1 MQSVESGRS
10 AETGIETT
18 WIRTHNCG
26 ELNGAFSGQE
36 VVLAGWVAKR
46 RDHGGLVFIDLRDR
60 YGITQLV
67 FDPAVSGDPQSKEA
81 AESLRGEFVI
91 SVKGLVRGRPDAM
104 VNPKI
109 ATGEIEIAVS
119 ELHVLSAAK
128 TPPFVIDDNTDAGE
142 ALRLKYRYLDLR
154 RPVLQR
160 NLIVRHQ
167 TYQAVRRF
175 LSDNG
180 FLEIETP
187 ILFKST
193 PEGARDYLVPS
204 RVNPGSFYALVQSPQ
219 IMKQLLMVAGFD
231 RYFQIARCFRDEDLR
246 ADRQPEFS
254 QIDIEMSFTN
264 REVIYST
271 IEGLTQ
277 QLFREVKSMEISAPF
292 ARMTYQ
298 QAMDDYGVDKPD
310 TRFELKIKDAS
321 KIFASSGFQAFRSVV
336 DGGGYV
342 RGLHLD
348 ARNQGETAFSRKD
361 LDDLTKVVQAHGAKG
376 LAWIKVEA
384 AKEGPTLSFN
394 SPIAKFLSDQERQ
407 SLIQE
412 WNLSAGDLLLI
423 VADTSFDGMCAALGN
438 LRSHLGKKLG
448 LIDGSLFNFLW
459 VTDFPLLQYDPDGK
473 RYVACHHPF
482 TSPTPEDEKKLLAGE
497 DLAQLKAA
505 AYDLVLNGY
514 EVAGGSIRIFRQEVQ
529 SAMFRALGFSEQETI
544 EKFGFFVE
552 ALQYG
557 TPPHGG
563 IAFGVDRMVMLLVG
577 TDAIR
582 EVMAFPKT
590 QKATCQMSECPSPVI
605 PEQLAELHI
614 SVLRKEKSGETKE
627 GPGSPQP

>member
-1 MQSVESGRS
+1 MQKITSTGS
-10 AETGIETT
+10 ETGIETP
-18 WIRTHNCG
+18 WLRTHNCG
-26 ELNGAFSGQE
+26 ELNASSDGKE

-67 FDPAVSGDPQSKEA
+67 FDPNISGDPKTKEA

-91 SVKGLVRGRPDAM
+91 SVKGVVRRRPGEM

-109 ATGEIEIAVS
+109 TTGEIEISVG

-128 TPPFVIDDNTDAGE
+128 TTPFVIDDNTDAGE
-142 ALRLKYRYLDLR
+142 VLRLKYRYLDLR
-154 RPVLQR
+154 RPILQK

-167 TYQAVRRF
+167 TYQVVRKY
-175 LSDNG
+175 LSEKG

-187 ILFKST
+187 IMFKST

-264 REVIYST
+264 REVIYGI
-271 IEGLTQ
+271 IEGLVLD
-277 QLFREVKSMEISAPF
+277 LFREVKGMEVSSPF
-292 ARMTYQ
+292 QRMSYQ

-310 TRFELKIKDAS
+310 TRFDLRIKDAT
-321 KIFASSGFQAFRSVV
+321 KIFAGSGFQAFRNVV
-336 DGGGYV
+336 DGGGFV

-348 ARNQGETAFSRKD
+348 VKAQGETQFSRKD

-376 LAWIKVEA
+376 LAWIKVEG
-384 AKEGPTLSFN
+384 AKEGPLLTFN
-394 SPIAKFLSDQERQ
+394 SPIAKFLSDKEREN
-407 SLIQE
+407 LIRE
-412 WNLSAGDLLLI
+412 WKLQPGDLLLI
-423 VADTSFDGMCAALGN
+423 VADTTFDGMCAALGN
-438 LRSHLGKKLG
+438 LRTHLGKKLG

-459 VTDFPLLQYDPDGK
+459 VTDFPLLQYDPDAK
-473 RYVACHHPF
+473 RYGACHHPF

-497 DLAQLKAA
+497 DLAHLKAA

-529 SAMFRALGFSEQETI
+529 QAMFRALGFTEQETI
-544 EKFGFFVE
+544 DKFGFFVE

-590 QKATCQMSECPSPVI
+590 QKATCQMSECPSPVA

-614 SVLRKEKSGETKE
+614 SVLKKTPGEVK
-627 GPGSPQP
+627 G

>member
-1 MQSVESGRS
+1 MQTENV
-10 AETGIETT
+10 ETGIETP
-18 WIRTHNCG
+18 WIRTHNNG
-26 ELNGAFSGQE
+26 ELNGTFDGKK
-36 VVLAGWVAKR
+36 VTLVGWVAKR

-60 YGITQLV
+60 YGVTQLV
-67 FDPAVSGDPQSKEA
+67 FDPATSGDAKTKEA
-81 AESLRGEFVI
+81 AESLRSEFVI
-91 SVKGLVRGRPDAM
+91 SVEGSVRRRPSEM
-104 VNPKI
+104 VNPKLI
-109 ATGEIEIAVS
+109 TGEIEIAVS
-119 ELHVLSAAK
+119 ALHVLSAAK
-128 TPPFVIDDNTDAGE
+128 TPPFQITDDTDAGE
-142 ALRLKYRYLDLR
+142 VLRLKHRYLDLR
-154 RPVLQR
+154 RPILQK
-160 NLIVRHQ
+160 NLIMRHN
-167 TYQAVRRF
+167 TYQSVRRY
-175 LSDNG
+175 LSDQQ

-204 RVNPGSFYALVQSPQ
+204 RVNPGEFYALVQSPQ
-219 IMKQLLMVAGFD
+219 IMKQLLMVGGFD

-264 REVIYST
+264 REVIYK
-271 IEGLTQ
+271 IMEGLVQ
-277 QLFREVKSMEISAPF
+277 NLFRDVKSMEISAPF
-292 ARMTYQ
+292 QRMTYQ

-310 TRFELKIKDAS
+310 TRYDMRIKDAT
-321 KIFASSGFQAFRSVV
+321 KVFAGSGFQAFKNVV
-336 DGGGYV
+336 DGGGFV
-342 RGLHLD
+342 RGLCLD
-348 ARNQGETAFSRKD
+348 MKMQGESQFSRKD

-376 LAWIKVEA
+376 LAWVKVEG
-384 AKEGPTLSFN
+384 AKEGSTLLTFN
-394 SPIAKFLSDQERQ
+394 SPIAKFLSDAERGA
-407 SLIQE
+407 LIAE
-412 WNLSAGDLLLI
+412 WKLQPGDLLLI

-438 LRSHLGKKLG
+438 LRTHLAKKLN
-448 LIDGSLFNFLW
+448 LIDESLFNFLW
-459 VTDFPLLQYDPDGK
+459 VTDFPLLQYDADAK
-473 RYVACHHPF
+473 RYAACHHPF

-497 DLAQLKAA
+497 DLALLKAA

-529 SAMFRALGFSEQETI
+529 SAMFKALGFTEKETND
-544 EKFGFFVE
+544 KFGFFVE

-590 QKATCQMSECPSPVI
+590 QKATCQMSECPSPVV

-614 SVLRKEKSGETKE
+614 SVLKKETTK
-627 GPGSPQP
+627 

>member
-1 MQSVESGRS
+1 MQNVNS
-10 AETGIETT
+10 IETP
-18 WIRTHNCG
+18 WIRTHTCG
-26 ELNGAFSGQE
+26 ELNGNFEGKE
-36 VVLAGWVAKR
+36 VVLSGWVSKR
-46 RDHGGLVFIDLRDR
+46 RDHGGLIFIDLRDR

-67 FDPAVSGDPQSKEA
+67 FDPAASGDARTKEGAEQIRSEYVLSIKGVVRRRPQE
-81 AESLRGEFVI
+81 
-91 SVKGLVRGRPDAM
+91 M

-109 ATGEIEIAVS
+109 SSGEIEVAVQ
-119 ELHVLSAAK
+119 ELHILSQAK

-154 RPVLQR
+154 RSSIQK

-167 TYQAVRRF
+167 TYQVIRKYLAEN
-175 LSDNG
+175 S

-204 RVNPGSFYALVQSPQ
+204 RVNQGSFYALVQSPQ

-231 RYFQIARCFRDEDLR
+231 RYFQVARCFRDEDLR

-264 REVIYST
+264 REFIYK
-271 IEGLTQ
+271 IMEGMVTE
-277 QLFREVKSMEISAPF
+277 LFREVKGMEVSVPF
-292 ARMTYQ
+292 PRMSYD
-298 QAMDDYGVDKPD
+298 QAMAEYGVDKPD

-321 KIFASSGFQAFRSVV
+321 PIFANTAFQAFRSVL
-336 DGGGYV
+336 DNGGHV

-348 ARNQGETAFSRKD
+348 LATQGENTFSRKD
-361 LDDLTKVVQAHGAKG
+361 LDDLAKLVQQNGAKG
-376 LAWIKVEA
+376 LAWIKVETS
-384 AKEGPTLSFN
+384 KEGPIAAFN
-394 SPIAKFLSDQERQ
+394 SPIAKFLSDDEREQ
-407 SLIQE
+407 MVRGWRLQP
-412 WNLSAGDLLLI
+412 GDLVLL
-423 VADTSFDGMCAALGN
+423 VADTNYDVVCASLGT
-438 LRSHLGKKLG
+438 LRSHLGAKLG
-448 LIDGSLFNFLW
+448 LIDNSLYNFLW
-459 VTDFPLLQYDPDGK
+459 VTDFPLLQYDPDSK

-482 TSPTPEDEKKLLAGE
+482 TSPTPSDEQKLLAGE
-497 DLAQLKAA
+497 DLGKIKAA

-529 SAMFRALGFSEQETI
+529 QAMFRALGFSENEAK

-563 IAFGVDRMVMLLVG
+563 IAFGVDRLVMLLVG

-590 QKATCQMSECPSPVI
+590 QKATCLMSECPSVVT

-614 SVLRKEKSGETKE
+614 ALLKK
-627 GPGSPQP
+627 Q

>member
-1 MQSVESGRS
+1 MQTV
-10 AETGIETT
+10 ETGIETP
-18 WIRTHNCG
+18 WIRTHTCG
-26 ELNGAFSGQE
+26 ELTGEAEGKE

-67 FDPAVSGDPQSKEA
+67 FDPATSGDASSKEA
-81 AESLRGEFVI
+81 AEKLRSEFVI
-91 SVKGLVRGRPDAM
+91 SLKGVVRRRPAEM
-104 VNPKI
+104 VNPKLP
-109 ATGEIEIAVS
+109 TGEIEIAVN
-119 ELHVLSAAK
+119 ELHILSQAK
-128 TPPFVIDDNTDAGE
+128 TPPFVLDDHTDAGE

-154 RPVLQR
+154 RSTIQR

-167 TYQAVRRF
+167 TYQVVRKY
-175 LSDNG
+175 LSEQK

-204 RVNPGSFYALVQSPQ
+204 RVNPGQFYALVQSPQ

-264 REVIYST
+264 RELIYK
-271 IEGLTQ
+271 IMEGLVRD
-277 QLFREVKSMEISAPF
+277 LFREIKDMEISTPF
-292 ARMTYQ
+292 PRMSYQ
-298 QAMDDYGVDKPD
+298 QAMDEYGVDKPD
-310 TRFELKIKDAS
+310 TRFALKIKDAG
-321 KIFASSGFQAFRSVV
+321 KVFAQSGFQAFRNVL
-336 DGGGYV
+336 DAGGYV

-348 ARNQGETAFSRKD
+348 AATQGNQAFSRKD
-361 LDDLTKVVQAHGAKG
+361 LDDLSKVAQAHGAKG

-384 AKEGPTLSFN
+384 PAAGASGFTFN
-394 SPIAKFLSDQERQ
+394 SPIAKFLSDAERDQ
-407 SLIQE
+407 LTKE
-412 WNLSAGDLLLI
+412 WGLQAGDLLLL
-423 VADTSFDGMCAALGN
+423 VADTNYDTMCAALGN
-438 LRSHLGKKLG
+438 LRNHLGRKLE
-448 LIDGSLFNFLW
+448 LIDESLYNFLW
-459 VTDFPLLQYDPDGK
+459 VTDFPLLQYDADSK

-482 TSPTPEDEKKLLAGE
+482 TSPTPEDEKKLLEGT
-497 DLAQLKAA
+497 DLAKLRAA
-505 AYDLVLNGY
+505 AYDLVLNGF

-529 SAMFRALGFSEQETI
+529 SAMFRALGFSEQEAL

-590 QKATCQMSECPSPVI
+590 QKATCLMSECPSPVA
-605 PEQLAELHI
+605 PEQLAELSI
-614 SVLRKEKSGETKE
+614 SVMRKGADLAANKNDKGTA
-627 GPGSPQP
+627 PAN

>member
-1 MQSVESGRS
+1 MQQNVTG
-10 AETGIETT
+10 ETGIETP
-18 WIRTHNCG
+18 WIRSHNNG
-26 ELNGAFSGQE
+26 ELNGTFAGKE
-36 VVLAGWVAKR
+36 VTLAGWVAKR

-67 FDPAVSGDPQSKEA
+67 FDPATSGDPASKEA
-81 AESLRGEFVI
+81 AESLRSEFVI
-91 SVKGLVRGRPDAM
+91 SVKGVVRPRPGDM

-109 ATGEIEIAVS
+109 ATGEIEIAVN

-128 TPPFVIDDNTDAGE
+128 TPPFMIDDNTDAGE
-142 ALRLKYRYLDLR
+142 VLRLKHRYLDLR

-167 TYQAVRRF
+167 TYQSVRRY
-175 LSDNG
+175 LSDEN

-204 RVNPGSFYALVQSPQ
+204 RVNPGEFYALVQSPQ

-264 REVIYST
+264 RELIYR
-271 IEGLTQ
+271 IMEGLVQT
-277 QLFREVKSMEISAPF
+277 LFRDVKSMEVSAPF
-292 ARMTYQ
+292 PRMSYQ

-310 TRFELKIKDAS
+310 TRYELKIKDAT
-321 KIFASSGFQAFRSVV
+321 KIFAGSGFQAFKNVV
-336 DGGGYV
+336 DGGGFV
-342 RGLHLD
+342 RGLRLD
-348 ARNQGETAFSRKD
+348 LKTQGDNQFSRKD

-384 AKEGPTLSFN
+384 AKEGPLYTFN
-394 SPIAKFLSDQERQ
+394 SPIAKFLSEAEREM
-407 SLIQE
+407 LIKE
-412 WNLSAGDLLLI
+412 WKLAPGDLLLL

-438 LRSHLGKKLG
+438 LRTHLAKKLG
-448 LIDGSLFNFLW
+448 LIDESLYNFLW
-459 VTDFPLLQYDPDGK
+459 VTDFPLLQYDPDSK

-497 DLAQLKAA
+497 DLAHLRAA

-529 SAMFRALGFSEQETI
+529 SAMFRALGFTEKETHD
-544 EKFGFFVE
+544 KFGFFVE

-590 QKATCQMSECPSPVI
+590 QKATCQMSECPSPVV

-614 SVLRKEKSGETKE
+614 SVLKKEKAAEVPKT
-627 GPGSPQP
+627 

>member
-1 MQSVESGRS
+1 MQTV
-10 AETGIETT
+10 ETGIETP
-18 WIRTHNCG
+18 WIRTHTCG
-26 ELNGAFSGQE
+26 ELNGDFAGKE
-36 VVLAGWVAKR
+36 VVLAGWVSKR
-46 RDHGGLVFIDLRDR
+46 RDHGGLIFIDLRDR

-67 FDPAVSGDPQSKEA
+67 FDPSTSGDAKTKEG
-81 AESLRGEFVI
+81 AESLRSEFVI
-91 SVKGLVRGRPDAM
+91 SVKGVVRRRPGEM

-109 ATGEIEIAVS
+109 ATGEIEISVT

-128 TPPFVIDDNTDAGE
+128 TTPFTIDDNTDAGE
-142 ALRLKYRYLDLR
+142 MLRLKYRYLDLR
-154 RPVLQR
+154 RPSIQR

-167 TYQAVRRF
+167 AVLSVRKY
-175 LSDNG
+175 LSDNS

-204 RVNPGSFYALVQSPQ
+204 RVNPGNFYALVQSPQ
-219 IMKQLLMVAGFD
+219 IMKQLLMVGGFD
-231 RYFQIARCFRDEDLR
+231 RYFQVARCFRDEDLR

-264 REVIYST
+264 RELIYR
-271 IEGLTQ
+271 IMEGLVQ
-277 QLFREVKSMEISAPF
+277 QVFRDVKGMEVSAPF
-292 ARMTYQ
+292 QRMSYQ

-310 TRFELKIKDAS
+310 TRYALKIKDAT
-321 KIFASSGFQAFRSVV
+321 KIFAGSGFQAFKNVV
-336 DGGGYV
+336 DGGGFV

-348 ARNQGETAFSRKD
+348 LKTQGENQFSRKD

-384 AKEGPTLSFN
+384 AKEGPIYTFN
-394 SPIAKFLSDQERQ
+394 SPIAKFLSDGEREK
-407 SLIQE
+407 LIAE
-412 WNLSAGDLLLI
+412 WKLAPGDLLLI

-438 LRSHLGKKLG
+438 LRTHLGKKLG
-448 LIDGSLFNFLW
+448 LIDESLFNFLW
-459 VTDFPLLQYDPDGK
+459 VTDFPLLQYDADSK
-473 RYVACHHPF
+473 RFVACHHPF

-497 DLAQLKAA
+497 KLADLKAA

-529 SAMFRALGFSEQETI
+529 SAMFRALGFTEQETHD
-544 EKFGFFVE
+544 KFGFFVE

-563 IAFGVDRMVMLLVG
+563 IAFGVDRLVMLLVG

-614 SVLRKEKSGETKE
+614 SVLKKEKGVT
-627 GPGSPQP
+627 PANAP